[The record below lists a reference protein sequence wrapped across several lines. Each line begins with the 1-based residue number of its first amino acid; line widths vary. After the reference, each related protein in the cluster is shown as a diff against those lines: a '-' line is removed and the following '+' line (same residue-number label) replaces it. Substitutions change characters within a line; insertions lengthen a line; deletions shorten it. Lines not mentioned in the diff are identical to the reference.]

1 MEESLLAKNPL
12 LMPLHVPA
20 PKAAPPASDEAA
32 VLEPPGLLDRP
43 LVAIAEDAARRAL
56 APGLSLVR
64 WAEAAWKRLSSKASR
79 PVALVAG
86 LALVWLLAKALGT
99 LVQLLAVGVAAYVAI
114 GVMRR

>member
-1 MEESLLAKNPL
+1 MTIARQSALLRLPIAQGGVVVQG
-12 LMPLHVPA
+12 HCA
-20 PKAAPPASDEAA
+20 GAFPKP
-32 VLEPPGLLDRP
+32 RP
-43 LVAIAEDAARRAL
+43 LGPLGGRARRASDT
-56 APGLSLVR
+56 ASRVAGDFY
-64 WAEAAWKRLSSKASR
+64 ALSSKASR